1 MLHANVGEY
10 AKIRVV
16 GVGGGGS
23 NAVDRMIEAG
33 LMGVEYLSMNT
44 DIQVLDLSAADKK
57 LQIGQNLTRGLGTG
71 GNPDLGRQAAEESR
85 QDIMMSLD
93 GADMVFITSGMGGGT
108 GTGASPVVA
117 DISRELGALTV
128 GVVTKPFAVEGKRRA
143 QLAEEGIQKLKANV
157 DTLIVIPND
166 RLLELSKR
174 ELSLQE
180 AFRLADTVLQQG
192 VRGISEVIVVPGLIN
207 LDFADVKAVMLNA
220 GAAMM
225 GIGESSGENRAVD
238 AAQAAIA
245 SPLLETD
252 IRGATSVLMNVTGG
266 PDLALFEVQAAAA
279 IVQEAAGGEGGEGAD
294 LTLGAVIDDKMQGQV
309 RITVLATGFDVVA
322 PRRPTVAA
330 PAAAPARSEQGASAS
345 TAQPAPPERR
355 AEPPRTLLP
364 EDEDNRRRDE
374 SRERRKAAFSDDM
387 PTYDEDDVDI
397 PAFLR
402 RKSTKDKDK
411 EKDKE

>member
-1 MLHANVGEY
+1 VEEY

-33 LMGVEYLSMNT
+33 LMGVEYIAMNT
-44 DIQVLDLSAADKK
+44 DLQVLDLSAADKK
-57 LQIGQNLTRGLGTG
+57 LQIGENLTRGLGTG

-85 QDIMMSLD
+85 QEIMIALD
-93 GADMVFITSGMGGGT
+93 GADMVFITCGMGGGT

-117 DISRELGALTV
+117 EISREMGALTV
-128 GVVTKPFAVEGKRRA
+128 GVVTKPFSVEGKRRA
-143 QLAEEGIQKLKANV
+143 SIAEEGIRRLKQSV

-166 RLLELSKR
+166 RLLQLSNR

-207 LDFADVKAVMLNA
+207 LDFNDVRAVMVNA
-220 GAAMM
+220 GTALM
-225 GIGESSGENRAVD
+225 GIGESSGDKRAVD
-238 AAQAAIA
+238 AAQAAIS

-266 PDLALFEVQAAAA
+266 PDLTLAEVQEAAA
-279 IVQEAAGGEGGEGAD
+279 IVQEAAGGGSGDVD

-309 RITVLATGFDVVA
+309 RITVLATGFDAEAPKAPEATAAQEASAPGRPEA
-322 PRRPTVAA
+322 PRAI
-330 PAAAPARSEQGASAS
+330 E
-345 TAQPAPPERR
+345 
-355 AEPPRTLLP
+355 
-364 EDEDNRRRDE
+364 EDRRRDDG
-374 SRERRKAAFSDDM
+374 RERRRTAFTDDM
-387 PTYDEDDVDI
+387 PTYDEDDLDI

-402 RKSTKDKDK
+402 RKS
-411 EKDKE
+411 